1 MNRQRLLER
10 FLRYVKIDTTASA
23 DSDSYP
29 STAGQL
35 DLGRIVAEEMRSMGV
50 SDVSMNEH
58 GIVIGTIPSNVEKE
72 VPVVAFNSHFD
83 TSPETTGKNVK
94 PNVIENYAGGDIQLS
109 ADPTKI
115 ITVAD
120 NPELKDLHGAT
131 LITTDGTTLLG
142 GDDKAGIAIIMEM
155 ANHLIENPSIH
166 HGEVRMLFTCDEE
179 IGHGI
184 DHVNVEDLNATACY
198 TLDGGGKGM
207 VDVETFSADGALIR
221 IEGVNIHPSIGKDRM
236 VNAIR
241 AAAEIV
247 AKIPM
252 EQSPE
257 RTDGR
262 DGFMHPYVIG
272 GGVDEV
278 TIHVLLRSFD
288 TPELEVFADQL
299 KAICSDVE
307 KTTSGSKITVEVT
320 KQYRNL
326 ADGLKDDPRVVDFAI
341 KAHERLGLK
350 VEETIIRGGTDGS
363 GLTEMGLPTPNL
375 SSGQHN
381 IHSPMEWACLDEM
394 EQAAKVCLELVQI
407 WAEEAS

>member
-1 MNRQRLLER
+1 MNRQRLLDR
-10 FLRYVKIDTTASA
+10 FLRYVKIDTTSSA
-23 DSDSYP
+23 DSDTYP
-29 STAGQL
+29 STPGQL
-35 DLGRIVAEEMRSMGV
+35 DLGKVVADEMRLLGV
-50 SDVSMNEH
+50 SSVSMNTH
-58 GIVIGTIPSNVEKE
+58 GIVIGTLPSNVDKD

-94 PNVIENYAGGDIQLS
+94 PSVIESYAGGDIQL
-109 ADPTKI
+109 AGDPTKI
-115 ITVAD
+115 ITVAE
-120 NPELKDLHGAT
+120 NPELNDLLGAT

-155 ANHLIENPSIH
+155 ANHLIENPELK
-166 HGEVRMLFTCDEE
+166 HGEIRMLFTCDEE

-184 DHVNVEDLNATACY
+184 DHVNVAELNATACY
-198 TLDGGGKGM
+198 TLDGGGKGI

-221 IEGVNIHPSIGKDRM
+221 IEGVNIHPSIGRDRM

-247 AKIPM
+247 SQMPM

-257 RTDGR
+257 RTDER
-262 DGFMHPYVIG
+262 DGFLHPYVIR

-278 TIHVLLRSFD
+278 TVHVLLRSFD
-288 TPELEVFADQL
+288 TPELAVFAEQL
-299 KAICSDVE
+299 EKVCADVE
-307 KTTSGSKITVEVT
+307 SKTPGSKITLEIT

-326 ADGLKDDPRVVDFAI
+326 ADGLKKDPRVVDFAI
-341 KAHERLGLK
+341 KAHERLGLDVK
-350 VEETIIRGGTDGS
+350 KTIIRGGTDGS

-394 EQAAKVCLELVQI
+394 EEATRVCLELVQI
-407 WAEEAS
+407 WAEGSC